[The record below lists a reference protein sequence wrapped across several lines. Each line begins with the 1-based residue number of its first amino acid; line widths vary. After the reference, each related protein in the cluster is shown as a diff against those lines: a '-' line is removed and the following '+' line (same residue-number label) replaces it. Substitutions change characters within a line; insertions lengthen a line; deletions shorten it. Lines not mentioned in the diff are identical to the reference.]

1 MGYQQTLMYGRYSKS
16 LGDQIKEEAKRQ
28 KVVEKLR
35 KKEHKKRKQELRGG
49 HGDAYQRVAR
59 IVTFIWK
66 HTFARIG
73 EDWVFLGLLG
83 VIMALVSFLMDY
95 TISMCNNARL
105 WLVKDLVSNIYLQFV
120 AWVSLPVFLVLFST
134 GFVHVVAPQAIGSG
148 IPEMKTILRGVVLKE
163 YLTFRTLVAKV
174 IGLTATLGS
183 GMPLGKEGPFV
194 HIASIVAALL
204 TKLVTRFQG
213 IYANESRKF
222 EMLASACA
230 VGVACCFGAPIGGVL
245 FSIEVTSVYFAV
257 RNYWRGFFA
266 AIIGAITFRLLSIWF
281 EDEETIVAVFRTGFP
296 MDFPYDPQELFVF
309 VLIGVFCGLAGAMF
323 VFLHRKYVLWMRS
336 NKQLNK
342 FLQQNRFIYPFII
355 SFIISTITFPGLLG
369 RFLASDSTPHEQIVT
384 LFSNF
389 TWARKPAEMETYE
402 YD

>member
-174 IGLTATLGS
+174 VGLTATLGS

-194 HIASIVAALL
+194 HIASIVATLL
-204 TKLVTRFQG
+204 TKLVTSFQG
-213 IYANESRKF
+213 IYANESRNS
-222 EMLASACA
+222 EMLEAACA
-230 VGVACCFGAPIGGVL
+230 VGVACCFASPIGGVL
-245 FSIEVTSVYFAV
+245 FSIEVPYAPEE
-257 RNYWRGFFA
+257 
-266 AIIGAITFRLLSIWF
+266 LL
-281 EDEETIVAVFRTGFP
+281 VFI
-296 MDFPYDPQELFVF
+296 M
-309 VLIGVFCGLAGAMF
+309 IGVVCGLGGSLY
-323 VFLHRKYVLWMRS
+323 VYTHRRYVLWMRG

-342 FLQQNRFIYPFII
+342 FLQKNRFIYPFLVSMII
-355 SFIISTITFPGLLG
+355 SALTFPG
-369 RFLASDSTPHEQIVT
+369 
-384 LFSNF
+384 
-389 TWARKPAEMETYE
+389 
-402 YD
+402 